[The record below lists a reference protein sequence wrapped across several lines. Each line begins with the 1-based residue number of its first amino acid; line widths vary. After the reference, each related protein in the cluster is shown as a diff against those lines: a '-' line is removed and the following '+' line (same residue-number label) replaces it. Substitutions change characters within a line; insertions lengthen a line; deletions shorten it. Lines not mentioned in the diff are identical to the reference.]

1 MIMGTKKQAGMAAIL
16 LGLLLLVDICFAA
29 RSADVATYVTTG
41 RQKIAGQDISGAKQ
55 KAVGEALE
63 MAVQNAFASLVSHQV
78 FAGNLEF
85 LYERL
90 LPQTATY
97 VVAYQVLE
105 GMEKNGNYL
114 VGVESRI
121 NLELLEKNL
130 TDARILNVSTD
141 KPLILFLI
149 AEQTPKDLLPRYWW
163 GNNPE
168 PYSALSETIILE
180 RMAENRFKITGMG
193 PDRPL
198 PSSHNIQFSSI
209 YDAAA
214 AMDLGRALNAD
225 MVVMGK
231 ANASESVNRMG
242 ADKVYE
248 AVIELKGYDLSSGKE
263 VLTSV
268 SQAAAKNAADQE
280 MAAEAIAKAAGLAAR
295 DLIQKL
301 DAFWS
306 QSLRQ
311 ENAFDVSIEGE
322 NFLPRFLALKKR
334 IKEIRDIENMQPKEI
349 GSTNAVMEIVFRGG
363 SKQFA
368 DALMLKTFDGFGI
381 EIVEVTDQMVSIR
394 FIEQ

>member
-1 MIMGTKKQAGMAAIL
+1 MGTQKQAIVAAIL
-16 LGLLLLVDICFAA
+16 LGVLLMLDTSFAA
-29 RSADVATYVTTG
+29 RSTDVALYVTTG
-41 RQKIAGQDISGAKQ
+41 RQKIAGQDIAAAKQ

-63 MAVQNAFASLVSHQV
+63 MAVQNGFASLVSHPV

-90 LPQTATY
+90 LPQAATY
-97 VVAYQVLE
+97 VITYRVME

-114 VGVESRI
+114 VGVESKI
-121 NLELLEKNL
+121 NLEKLEKDL
-130 TDARILNVSTD
+130 TEARILNEATG
-141 KPLILFLI
+141 KPLVLFLI

-168 PYSALSETIILE
+168 PYSALSETVILKTL
-180 RMAENRFKITGMG
+180 ADHRFKLTGMG

-198 PSSHNIQFSSI
+198 PSAHNIQFSSI
-209 YDAAA
+209 YDETA

-225 MVVMGK
+225 MVVLGK

-242 ADKVYE
+242 DEKVYD
-248 AVIELKGYDLSSGKE
+248 AVIELKGYDLASGKE
-263 VLTSV
+263 VITSV
-268 SQAAAKNAADQE
+268 SRASAKNAADQE
-280 MAAEAIAKAAGLAAR
+280 VAAEAITAVAGLAAQ

-301 DAFWS
+301 DTFWS

-322 NFLPRFLALKKR
+322 NFLPRFIALKKR

-349 GSTNAVMEIVFRGG
+349 GSANAVMEIVFRGG

-381 EIVEVTDQMVSIR
+381 EIVEVTDQRVSIR
-394 FIEQ
+394 FIEL

>member
-1 MIMGTKKQAGMAAIL
+1 MGTKKQAVMAAIL
-16 LGLLLLVDICFAA
+16 LGVLLLVDTSFAA
-29 RSADVATYVTTG
+29 RSTDVATYVTTD
-41 RQKIAGQDISGAKQ
+41 RQKISGQDISGAKQ
-55 KAVGEALE
+55 KAVEGALE

-78 FAGNLEF
+78 FAGNLAYLHEQ
-85 LYERL
+85 L

-97 VVAYQVLE
+97 VVTYQVME

-114 VGVESRI
+114 VGVESKI
-121 NLELLEKNL
+121 NLEKLEKDL
-130 TDARILNVSTD
+130 TDAGILNVTTD
-141 KPLILFLI
+141 KPLVLLLI
-149 AEQTPKDLLPRYWW
+149 AEQTPRDILPRYWW

-180 RMAENRFKITGMG
+180 RMADNRFKITGMG

-209 YDAAA
+209 YDATA

-225 MVVMGK
+225 MVILGK

-242 ADKVYE
+242 TDKVYE
-248 AVIELKGYDLSSGKE
+248 AVIDLKGYDLKSGKE
-263 VLTSV
+263 VVTSV
-268 SQAAAKNAADQE
+268 SQAAAKNALDQE
-280 MAAEAIAKAAGLAAR
+280 VAVEAITEAAGLAAQ

-301 DAFWS
+301 DTFWN

-311 ENAFDVSIEGE
+311 ENVFDVFIEGE
-322 NFLPRFLALKKR
+322 NFLPRFLALKKQ

-349 GSTNAVMEIVFRGG
+349 GSFNAVMEVVFKGG

-381 EIVEVTDQMVSIR
+381 EIVEITDQTVSIR